1 LCLGLKST
9 SKGENKPTLKRPSY
23 LQQRLRGSGLTN
35 RDENGWW
42 AERLQ
47 KSKSLGYDID
57 KIKEVLIKYPEQ
69 ASQNIMQYE
78 KHIEDSEQLR
88 NQLMKLPS
96 HWKEA
101 INEWIPLLDDPY
113 NAEIVRNEFRRMQ
126 LNLRPWGLEAEAY
139 YHLWEKE
146 GKAKLLEK
154 VCDRLDALDTS
165 MALESNEVCE
175 AMKYSTDP
183 NGLIEAVENLEK
195 KQGRR
200 IHHLREM
207 AELLESRGFTVGNI
221 YLGGLAKA
229 AERLEEIS
237 NRAENH
243 QGIVL
248 VIGTEITPFDEELG
262 QIFEQRR
269 IEIQTLGGGNES
281 DSLDRLQQEINAV
294 SSSFHSRLSKLQQR
308 LQQWLAR
315 GIILPLDEAVPAE
328 DLLVWESK
336 IAEIELVINT
346 HDTVW
351 ERLEEQLNIWPEYSE
366 RANQLF
372 GKIEQLEE
380 LITISEE
387 LEQKTRSEVNK
398 GSELISFWS
407 GLGFS
412 MALWQQRFDEQ
423 PREALISFNQQL
435 PILEEARKA
444 VDSILRLD
452 ISMRGEDEAEKMVG
466 ILQDAILEDNSIQI
480 ANGWLEKRRKR
491 NLRHRVL
498 LESEWRKL
506 LASGKADESILTAEY
521 TLAAFENKIKECG
534 LKSKS
539 KTEGFDRLGIELSR
553 LFDGWDAM
561 GWETSGL
568 RKMLQDNSLEL
579 GRRMPS
585 IQNVM
590 ERHPQIRKRLG
601 YLPWERNLA
610 LSTSI
615 NLELRRPEKLQALME
630 DIPSLSAIL
639 AKLSPVEKTHE
650 WVAWK
655 PLNTPRPIL
664 MPQIDNG
671 KTTNS
676 EIEVLEAAI
685 ADMENNS
692 HEELV
697 EDFNIEENANNNT
710 NQVEKEINVQNEST
724 NESANNAIR
733 KVMQD
738 NKINSSQKNEITPT
752 KEPEEQLQVLE
763 KANVVN
769 SKHIGWGHFSKLG
782 NELFVIMGLDE
793 IDDEEEIIVDIM
805 RRQLAKVVGITPRD
819 IRVDRLLRLTLR
831 SLPVAEISSTMMKI
845 VCDNFSQLITIAS
858 ALNKWSIDRLQS
870 RGLKSVKGLIR
881 NSKQL
886 GLALHRIPGPGISL
900 PLDADDEQLPKIVDF
915 TQISSAISKLRTAV
929 ILPSAGNIVSA

>member
-1 LCLGLKST
+1 
-9 SKGENKPTLKRPSY
+9 
-23 LQQRLRGSGLTN
+23 
-35 RDENGWW
+35 
-42 AERLQ
+42 
-47 KSKSLGYDID
+47 
-57 KIKEVLIKYPEQ
+57 
-69 ASQNIMQYE
+69 
-78 KHIEDSEQLR
+78 
-88 NQLMKLPS
+88 
-96 HWKEA
+96 
-101 INEWIPLLDDPY
+101 
-113 NAEIVRNEFRRMQ
+113 
-126 LNLRPWGLEAEAY
+126 LE
-139 YHLWEKE
+139 
-146 GKAKLLEK
+146 
-154 VCDRLDALDTS
+154 
-165 MALESNEVCE
+165 
-175 AMKYSTDP
+175 
-183 NGLIEAVENLEK
+183 
-195 KQGRR
+195 
-200 IHHLREM
+200 
-207 AELLESRGFTVGNI
+207 
-221 YLGGLAKA
+221 
-229 AERLEEIS
+229 
-237 NRAENH
+237 
-243 QGIVL
+243 
-248 VIGTEITPFDEELG
+248 
-262 QIFEQRR
+262 
-269 IEIQTLGGGNES
+269 
-281 DSLDRLQQEINAV
+281 
-294 SSSFHSRLSKLQQR
+294 
-308 LQQWLAR
+308 
-315 GIILPLDEAVPAE
+315 EAVPAE

-387 LEQKTRSEVNK
+387 LEQKTRSEINK
-398 GSELISFWS
+398 GSELVSFWS

-435 PILEEARKA
+435 PILEEARKV

-452 ISMRGEDEAEKMVG
+452 ISMGGKDEAEKMVS

-506 LASGKADESILTAEY
+506 LANGKADESILTAEY

-534 LKSKS
+534 IKSKS
-539 KTEGFDRLGIELSR
+539 KTEGFDRLSIELSR

-579 GRRMPS
+579 GRRMSS
-585 IQNVM
+585 IQNAM
-590 ERHPQIRKRLG
+590 ERHPQIRKRLN
-601 YLPWERNLA
+601 YLPWERDLA

-630 DIPSLSAIL
+630 DIPSLSATL

-664 MPQIDNG
+664 MPQIDND

-685 ADMENNS
+685 ADMENNF
-692 HEELV
+692 HGEG
-697 EDFNIEENANNNT
+697 EDIDNEENTNNNV
-710 NQVEKEINVQNEST
+710 NQVEKEINVQNVSANEST
-724 NESANNAIR
+724 NNAIQ

-738 NKINSSQKNEITPT
+738 NIINSLQENNITPT
-752 KEPEEQLQVLE
+752 IEPEEQLQVLD
-763 KANVVN
+763 KTNVVN
-769 SKHIGWGHFSKLG
+769 SKYSGWDHFSKLG
-782 NELFVIMGLDE
+782 NELFAIIGLDE
-793 IDDEEEIIVDIM
+793 IKDEEEIIVDVM

-831 SLPVAEISSTMMKI
+831 SLPVAEISPTMMKI
-845 VCDNFSQLITIAS
+845 VCDNFSQLVTIAS

-870 RGLKSVKGLIR
+870 RGLKSVNDLIG

-900 PLDADDEQLPKIVDF
+900 PLVADDEQLPKMADF
-915 TQISSAISKLRTAV
+915 AQISSAISKLRTAV